1 MIWSARAAG
10 IQLSINGVNLQR
22 YKLAGVARFLICL
35 IAVCA
40 DIQLNQTRSLTLCND
55 NNKVSTSNYKT
66 NIRIVIIWFAYCTEG
81 FNRCRKR
88 SQISFIL
95 QKHLFFW
102 VHYQNIFCWKTIE
115 VISNE
120 MIFDENPPVF
130 IISLSIF
137 FNITVYFSRPTY
149 YYGMIAS
156 VNCVLHLY
164 YVSDTHK

>member
-1 MIWSARAAG
+1 M
-10 IQLSINGVNLQR
+10 
-22 YKLAGVARFLICL
+22 ARFLICL

-66 NIRIVIIWFAYCTEG
+66 NIRIVIIWFAYCTAG

-137 FNITVYFSRPTY
+137 LILQFISVDPLIIMEWLLLSIAFYTFIMYQTLINRSYKSTVPPNYFEIS
-149 YYGMIAS
+149 
-156 VNCVLHLY
+156 C
-164 YVSDTHK
+164 

>member
-66 NIRIVIIWFAYCTEG
+66 NIRIVIIWFAYCTAG

-120 MIFDENPPVF
+120 MIFDENPPVY

-137 FNITVYFSRPTY
+137 F
-149 YYGMIAS
+149 
-156 VNCVLHLY
+156 
-164 YVSDTHK
+164 

>member
-22 YKLAGVARFLICL
+22 YQLAGVARFLICL

-66 NIRIVIIWFAYCTEG
+66 NIRIVIIWFAYCTAG

-88 SQISFIL
+88 SQFPSFCRNSY
-95 QKHLFFW
+95 F
-102 VHYQNIFCWKTIE
+102 
-115 VISNE
+115 SG
-120 MIFDENPPVF
+120 F
-130 IISLSIF
+130 IIKIF
-137 FNITVYFSRPTY
+137 FVKKQLKWYLMKWFSMKTLQF
-149 YYGMIAS
+149 I
-156 VNCVLHLY
+156 
-164 YVSDTHK
+164 